1 MRSPNFPTIRGKLP
15 VFAAT
20 SLMAAVIAA
29 MIVSS
34 QAPALAAA
42 ECRPLKGQFQAHFTS
57 AATISGTVIGGL
69 QADFDVVLTGQIP
82 LAAVDSVPPPPEAA
96 AVVFVTGRTE
106 YHTAHG
112 DVLYGVNAVA
122 LDSSAA
128 GDGHL
133 TDLITFAGGTGDL
146 VGASGH
152 IVVVGH
158 ADFAE
163 GTIAATYSGELCLSR

>member
-1 MRSPNFPTIRGKLP
+1 MRSRNFPSTRGKLP
-15 VFAAT
+15 VLAAT
-20 SLMAAVIAA
+20 SLMAAVTAIT
-29 MIVSS
+29 ILSV

-42 ECRPLKGQFQAHFTS
+42 ECQPVKGQFQAHFTS

-82 LAAVDSVPPPPEAA
+82 LAAVDSVPPPAEAA
-96 AVVFVTGRTE
+96 AVVFATGRTE
-106 YHTAHG
+106 YHAKNG
-112 DVLYGVNAVA
+112 AVLYGVNAVA

-163 GTIAATYSGELCLSR
+163 GTIAARYSGELCRSR